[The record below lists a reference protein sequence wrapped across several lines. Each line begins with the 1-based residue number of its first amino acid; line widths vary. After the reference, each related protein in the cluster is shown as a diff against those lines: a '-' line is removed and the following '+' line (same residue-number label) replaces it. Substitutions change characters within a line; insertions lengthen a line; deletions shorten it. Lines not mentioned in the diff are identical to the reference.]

1 MTQGKYTSKQQADDA
16 YSAALGMDPAG
27 EEAMIAALY
36 QTLMGLNTASAS
48 LTFERLSGKRIT
60 DLLKR
65 SVGKRKLVHTER
77 YNLNIYGIPAG
88 SDIVAVLR
96 LAMTATFGPG
106 FEPFNNNAANPGS
119 YENLT
124 LAGVQVNI
132 RAVVTNAAYCA
143 TEESRGVELAL
154 GQFLQFAEFA
164 TSDREDPVVTY
175 TECQHLQ
182 HGHDL
187 PPMLWAD
194 RKASLLIVDDNLVGS
209 IAVPASII
217 SNVSVSI
224 DVNGHFWTPE
234 FIENLAS
241 MDEDRAAQLAG
252 LQKLV
257 R

>member
-1 MTQGKYTSKQQADDA
+1 MSQAKYTSKQAADA
-16 YSAALGMDPAG
+16 YNAALAMDPAG

-77 YNLNIYGIPAG
+77 VIFTVLAIPPG
-88 SDIVAVLR
+88 SDIVAVIR
-96 LAMTATFGPG
+96 AATAGIFGPG
-106 FEPFNNNAANPGS
+106 FEPFNNNAFNPGS

-132 RAVVTNAAYCA
+132 RAVVTNAVYNA
-143 TEESRGVELAL
+143 EQESRGVELAM
-154 GQFLQFAEFA
+154 GQYLQFAEFA
-164 TSDREDPVVTY
+164 TSDRQDPVVTY
-175 TECQHLQ
+175 TECQHLAQ
-182 HGHDL
+182 GHDL

-194 RKASLLIVDDNLVGS
+194 RKASLLIVDDSLVNS
-209 IAVPASII
+209 IGVPASVL
-217 SNVSVSI
+217 SNVSICVDI
-224 DVNGHFWTPE
+224 NGHFWTPE

-252 LQKLV
+252 LQKMV